1 MKSRTVLNA
10 EAVPTT
16 ATSAAAATRTTRRRR
31 PPAWASEPRRL
42 RRWAP
47 AVCAPAIAPA
57 SRAEARPLASPLGGA
72 TPRRKSR
79 KRSSSFIQLGSWSRE
94 RENVRFCG
102 EDALCSPARPVKPRA
117 HRPDGHIKGKRDPVV
132 AEVAERVEQQCIA
145 LSRAHRRQ
153 SRGQSSA
160 KGRPVGSRFRLVL
173 VDDPPIDS
181 ATRVGPQL
189 TALGA
194 EAATQQV
201 RRDPVE
207 PREGASVCAATR
219 SPLEGGGERLRSEFI
234 GEVPS
239 NASMEVL
246 VDSVEVP
253 LEDQR
258 EHLRLA
264 QGACEAVR
272 VRQKRLHHPNCA
284 RRPTIGFTSQPES
297 RAELRA
303 SSPSPHSEP
312 TSATLAPRVSA
323 TVGHPDILESVRRR
337 LDTRR
342 GVRIPRDRRWF
353 ETLRRTAR
361 DLRQPSGL
369 TGNVRRVPGPRSP
382 GASVPARPCQG

>member
-117 HRPDGHIKGKRDPVV
+117 HRPDGHIKGKRDLVV

-145 LSRAHRRQ
+145 LSRAHRRE
-153 SRGQSSA
+153 SRRQTSA
-160 KGRPVGSRFRLVL
+160 EGRPLGSCFRLVL
-173 VDDPPIDS
+173 VDDAPIDS

-194 EAATQQV
+194 ESATKQV

-207 PREGASVCAATR
+207 PREGAVACTATR

-246 VDSVEVP
+246 VDSVEVL
-253 LEDQR
+253 LEDQLER
-258 EHLRLA
+258 FRLA
-264 QGACEAVR
+264 QGACEAVH
-272 VRQKRLHHPNCA
+272 VRQKRLHHHPDCA
-284 RRPTIGFTSQPES
+284 RRPTIGYRSQPASQEGLHHGCIYLS
-297 RAELRA
+297 RAIERWVA
-303 SSPSPHSEP
+303 APKRR
-312 TSATLAPRVSA
+312 SAPAPEGMMYEFILKAKEGHGETDRESA
-323 TVGHPDILESVRRR
+323 G
-337 LDTRR
+337 
-342 GVRIPRDRRWF
+342 
-353 ETLRRTAR
+353 
-361 DLRQPSGL
+361 SG
-369 TGNVRRVPGPRSP
+369 
-382 GASVPARPCQG
+382 